1 MKLVSESLEESWR
14 RNPQYH
20 EGHPLS
26 KYDENGELKDPYAL
40 SGQTVNGQEL
50 TWEEYWDW
58 YEREGE
64 PDY

>member
-1 MKLVSESLEESWR
+1 MRKLVAESLNEYGR
-14 RNPQYH
+14 REYYD
-20 EGHPLS
+20 GHPLS
-26 KYDENGELKDPYAL
+26 MYDENGNRKDPDAL
-40 SGQTVNGQEL
+40 SGIKVNGEEL